1 MTVSVYDENGW
12 KEDLSSL
19 KLGRLGHA
27 CTSFVSGGKKV
38 CFHLFDVY
46 ITNLTNFKLMMVSG
60 GEVWGSGYTDTS
72 EIWNGTE
79 WRLSTGKLPYSAR
92 DVRMAFIDNR
102 ILFMGIEART
112 TRRSILG
119 SDCMTLIIML

>member
-1 MTVSVYDENGW
+1 M
-12 KEDLSSL
+12 
-19 KLGRLGHA
+19 
-27 CTSFVSGGKKV
+27 
-38 CFHLFDVY
+38 Y

-119 SDCMTLIIML
+119 SDCMTLILVL